1 MRLFPA
7 FLLILCLVFCSTACS
22 PAPRDPFA
30 YAAAPF
36 SVTVEGTYLPANDP
50 EGTPRPV
57 AAMVTAGVPI
67 GGDLAL
73 RDLTVTFTAP
83 TSLRGVT
90 VTAALSPAADGSYG
104 RAVAFSYPSDY
115 GEVRFT
121 ATGNEL
127 DGLLRFAEALLPVGD
142 VAEVSPVAE
151 DGSFTIVFLGD
162 GKTDFRLE
170 LTALRDHPQKYDL
183 GECEFHLAFLTDDY
197 EAAHK
202 LHEEMGCIC
211 FENPAMGIYFISDPD
226 GYWLEIIPTRKG

>member
-57 AAMVTAGVPI
+57 AAIVTAGAPV
-67 GGDLAL
+67 GGDPTL

-90 VTAALSPAADGSYG
+90 VTAALSPAPDGT
-104 RAVAFSYPSDY
+104 VARSVTFSYPSDY

-121 ATGNEL
+121 ATESEV

-151 DGSFTIVFLGD
+151 DGSFTVTRRWGD
-162 GKTDFRLE
+162 GAREAVFSFVEGSALPTEVRVEDPFGSLSVRVTATDE
-170 LTALRDHPQKYDL
+170 K
-183 GECEFHLAFLTDDY
+183 
-197 EAAHK
+197 
-202 LHEEMGCIC
+202 
-211 FENPAMGIYFISDPD
+211 D
-226 GYWLEIIPTRKG
+226 GQPSPSTP